1 VDKKPSKEASVKIVV
16 DTNIVFSTILNSNS
30 TIGKILLGSGES
42 FHFYSCDFL
51 RKELISNRSKLIKL
65 TKLSAQE
72 LDELELIVTSKITF
86 INEGLI
92 PEKIWSS
99 TEKILTDVD
108 INDTPFVALAKHLK
122 ARLWSGDK
130 KLMAGLSQRNLKI
143 TVTTLELLEL
153 KEIQ

>member
-1 VDKKPSKEASVKIVV
+1 VKIVV